1 MLLKGM
7 DYFPL
12 STDFFEEDKIALIE
26 AEFGEKGLVI
36 LLKLFCK
43 IYKNGF
49 YLEWDEDI
57 CLLFARKTMNG
68 LLPEAVKQ
76 VIGKALERGL
86 FDKKMYERFGILTS
100 VEIQRQFFLVANRRK
115 EVWITEKDFLLIDLS
130 GYKNIRV
137 CEEIV
142 PNDDARN
149 ILGENV
155 ASLEENVASKQQ
167 RKGKE
172 KKEKE
177 NITTIT
183 TNAGEAKKINIRE
196 IFGGYREELLADE
209 DWLASVVRIS
219 GKGAGIIQLLPEAME
234 MFDYHAIS
242 IGQTGEC
249 LPKRQ
254 YAQHFINW
262 WRCMKFRSA
271 AEMEEETR
279 RRNEAVDFRQRNRP
293 AAKSRVQQAIE
304 LGNAVA
310 EKLKQMHDY
319 ERNYG
324 TAIIRSVG

>member
-86 FDKKMYERFGILTS
+86 FDKRMYERFGILTS

-183 TNAGEAKKINIRE
+183 TNADEAKKINIRE
-196 IFGGYREELLADE
+196 IFGGYRDELLADE

-219 GKGAGIIQLLPEAME
+219 GKVQESSSYSLKRWKCLIITLFQLDKQANAYPKDSMRSTLSTGGGA
-234 MFDYHAIS
+234 
-242 IGQTGEC
+242 
-249 LPKRQ
+249 
-254 YAQHFINW
+254 
-262 WRCMKFRSA
+262 
-271 AEMEEETR
+271 
-279 RRNEAVDFRQRNRP
+279 
-293 AAKSRVQQAIE
+293 
-304 LGNAVA
+304 
-310 EKLKQMHDY
+310 
-319 ERNYG
+319 
-324 TAIIRSVG
+324 